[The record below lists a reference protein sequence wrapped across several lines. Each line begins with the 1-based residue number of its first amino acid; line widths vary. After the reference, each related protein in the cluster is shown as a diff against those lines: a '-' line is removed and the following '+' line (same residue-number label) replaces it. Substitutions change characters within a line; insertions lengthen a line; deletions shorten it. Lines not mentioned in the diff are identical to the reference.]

1 MKFKELLDV
10 MDSETTVRARIGNA
24 SVWGTN
30 DVLRM
35 VLTIKTMDKD
45 VIEVWVKD
53 HQINVQLDEDDDD
66 E

>member
-10 MDSETTVRARIGNA
+10 MDSEATVRARIGNA